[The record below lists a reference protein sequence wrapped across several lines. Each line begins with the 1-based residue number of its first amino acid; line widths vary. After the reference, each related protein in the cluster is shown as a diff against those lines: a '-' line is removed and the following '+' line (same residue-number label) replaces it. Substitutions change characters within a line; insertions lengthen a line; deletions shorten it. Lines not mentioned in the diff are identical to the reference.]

1 MFRYTLSLA
10 AIIGIT
16 AVAAA
21 QTETNDETLSDRT
34 PQENVQSA
42 ALQERSP
49 GAIIRAAIAR
59 HSGLIN
65 DRVRNRGADAAEE
78 AAANADSGG
87 STSSSSSTDAGLGD
101 LLSSLTG
108 GALSAD
114 TINAFTGLLGS
125 DGISSLLS
133 GGVSTLLGSGST
145 TTASA
150 GSSTNGTSSTTSTSG
165 ATPTAA
171 QQSSLEQLLALR
183 DQFAGG
189 SQSKAI
195 QASGDANAGR
205 APVSQSAK
213 TAQRSQT
220 NGGDDDEEPSFRVRL
235 YNSWLSTIFTAVT
248 AGFRTRDFIDSL
260 KDALRPALGL
270 PAPTTQPT
278 TRPSGGSQ
286 V

>member
-1 MFRYTLSLA
+1 MLRYALSVA
-10 AIIGIT
+10 ALIGIT

-21 QTETNDETLSDRT
+21 QTTTTDQNLSDRT

-49 GAIIRAAIAR
+49 GGIIRAAIAR
-59 HSGLIN
+59 HSGLIA
-65 DRVRNRGADAAEE
+65 DRVRNRGAE
-78 AAANADSGG
+78 AAANSDSGG
-87 STSSSSSTDAGLGD
+87 STSGSSSTDGGLGD

-108 GALSAD
+108 GAFSAD

-125 DGISSLLS
+125 DGISSLLG
-133 GGVSTLLGSGST
+133 GGVSSLLGGGAATTTSGNGSST
-145 TTASA
+145 TTTGTTTSA
-150 GSSTNGTSSTTSTSG
+150 GG

-189 SQSKAI
+189 SQAKAI
-195 QASGDANAGR
+195 RASSDANAGR

-213 TAQRSQT
+213 TAQRSQS
-220 NGGDDDEEPSFRVRL
+220 NGGSDDEEPTFRVRL